1 MVLDPHRAFVEHPG
15 GVSIDIVEEGGMYKD
30 QLAPFLSIIPGE
42 IAPFF
47 GTAFRLPLRTSHQ
60 ATRSRISDK
69 ATHVAEIRE
78 ILRGFVSNELES
90 VILFLKHITS
100 IEVRRIDS
108 LGNESILGKVE
119 VDRLDVT
126 RNSGQVCRTITLSME
141 DGNPTTRA
149 WFFYHHHIEKGEA
162 TRLVSSRLKYDIG
175 DRLAQEKLT
184 PGVDIA
190 FPLEGPN
197 IKGGLF
203 TLLPLPISLPG
214 SSFHLNA
221 TFALTPD
228 RQNLKKKQE
237 VGDLRSRER

>member
-1 MVLDPHRAFVEHPG
+1 
-15 GVSIDIVEEGGMYKD
+15 MYQD
-30 QLAPFLSIIPGE
+30 QLAPFMSIIPGE

-47 GTAFRLPLRTSHQ
+47 GTVFRLPFRTSHQ
-60 ATRSRISDK
+60 AAHSRISDK
-69 ATHVAEIRE
+69 PTHVAEFEE

-100 IEVRRIDS
+100 IEVRRIDP
-108 LGNESILGKVE
+108 LGNESIMGKVE
-119 VDRLDVT
+119 IDRLGVPD
-126 RNSGQVCRTITLSME
+126 NSGHVHRTITLTME
-141 DGNPTTRA
+141 DGTPTTRT
-149 WFFYHHHIEKGEA
+149 WFFYHHHIEKDEA
-162 TRLVSSRLKYDIG
+162 TRLISSRLEYDIE
-175 DRLAQEKLT
+175 DRLTQEKLT
-184 PGVDIA
+184 PRVDIA

-203 TLLPLPISLPG
+203 TLLPLPINLPS

>member
-1 MVLDPHRAFVEHPG
+1 MVLDPHRAFVKHSG
-15 GVSIDIVEEGGMYKD
+15 GVSIDIVEEGATYKD

-47 GTAFRLPLRTSHQ
+47 GTAFRLPLRTSQQ

-69 ATHVAEIRE
+69 ATRVAELQE

-100 IEVRRIDS
+100 IEVRRIDP
-108 LGNESILGKVE
+108 LGNVSILGKVE
-119 VDRLDVT
+119 VDRLDVAH
-126 RNSGQVCRTITLSME
+126 NSGQVQRRITLTME
-141 DGNPTTRA
+141 DGNPTTRT

-162 TRLVSSRLKYDIG
+162 TRLVSSRLEYDIG
-175 DRLAQEKLT
+175 DRLTQEKLT
-184 PGVDIA
+184 PGVEIA

-197 IKGGLF
+197 IRGGLF
-203 TLLPLPISLPG
+203 TLLPLPINLPG